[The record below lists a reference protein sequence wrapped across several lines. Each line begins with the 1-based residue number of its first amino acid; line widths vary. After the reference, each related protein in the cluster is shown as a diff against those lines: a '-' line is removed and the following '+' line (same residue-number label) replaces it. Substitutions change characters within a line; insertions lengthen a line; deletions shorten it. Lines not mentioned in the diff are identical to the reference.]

1 MSHGKTQAALVNGPP
16 PADASVSDNG
26 PTAWT
31 SIRKYL
37 VIGSIAVLAQ
47 SGALLLLAEVVRR
60 RRRNHQVI
68 RRLVQRINQA
78 REEEQRH
85 VARELHDN
93 IGQRL
98 SLLSIRLGSMSELS
112 ASDAL
117 AAAELRD
124 LIREVDDVISE
135 VHNLSHS
142 MHSSKL
148 EYLGLADALAELCRN
163 IARRHHVAIDF
174 QPNEASGDQSPEL
187 ALSFYRIAQEA
198 LNNVVKHSG
207 ADRAQVTLTTV
218 GDRLA
223 MQIRDNGIGFDT
235 SVANSGLGLASIEE
249 RILSIGGSLSV
260 RSNLNEGTS
269 ITVEA
274 PLHPHSHSESDGPQR
289 MPWAAS
295 AVPGPCS
302 RAVLMS
308 SNAQASDCDSQQ
320 GS

>member
-1 MSHGKTQAALVNGPP
+1 MSSGKTQAAPVSGPP
-16 PADASVSDNG
+16 AAGAPVGDRG

-31 SIRKYL
+31 KIRKYL

-47 SGALLLLAEVVRR
+47 SGALLLLAEVERR

-98 SLLSIRLGSMSELS
+98 SLLSIKLGSMSELS
-112 ASDAL
+112 LSDAL
-117 AAAELRD
+117 GAAELQG

-148 EYLGLADALAELCRN
+148 EYLGLTDALAELCRN
-163 IARRHHVAIDF
+163 ISRRHRVAIDF
-174 QPNEASGDQSPEL
+174 QPSEASRDQSPEL

-207 ADRAQVTLTTV
+207 ADRAQVTLTRA

-223 MQIRDNGIGFDT
+223 MQIKDNGIGFDT
-235 SVANSGLGLASIEE
+235 RVTSSGLGLSSIEE
-249 RILSIGGSLSV
+249 RILSIHGSLSV
-260 RSNLNEGTS
+260 RSSLNEGTS

-274 PLHPHSHSESDGPQR
+274 PLHPHSHSESDGPQQ
-289 MPWAAS
+289 
-295 AVPGPCS
+295 VPAGSESGS
-302 RAVLMS
+302 RPLRPRRLDKFQHA
-308 SNAQASDCDSQQ
+308 
-320 GS
+320 GF